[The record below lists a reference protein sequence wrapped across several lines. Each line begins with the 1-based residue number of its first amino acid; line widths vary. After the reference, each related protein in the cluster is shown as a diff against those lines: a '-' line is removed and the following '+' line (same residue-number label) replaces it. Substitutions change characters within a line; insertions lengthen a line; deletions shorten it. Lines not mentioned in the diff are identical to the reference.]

1 MNYAIIKNGIVE
13 NIVIW
18 DGKSEWPESAS
29 AILSTEGMGIG
40 WHYVNGVFSAPT
52 PTDEELAA
60 AKQLRITN
68 NFAMKNSLSNEATQQ
83 IGVLQDAVDLGM
95 ATDAESATLPL
106 WKQYRVLLSRIDAN
120 TDAEISWP
128 ITP

>member
-1 MNYAIIKNGIVE
+1 M
-13 NIVIW
+13 
-18 DGKSEWPESAS
+18 
-29 AILSTEGMGIG
+29 
-40 WHYVNGVFSAPT
+40 
-52 PTDEELAA
+52 
-60 AKQLRITN
+60 
-68 NFAMKNSLSNEATQQ
+68 
-83 IGVLQDAVDLGM
+83 GM